1 MRKIPFLLI
10 LRHEESLQTRL
21 KTRRIEKIRA
31 SAWQRQVKRFMGCVA
46 KCVDKLKFEPQ
57 SHK

>member
-21 KTRRIEKIRA
+21 KTRRIEKLRA

-46 KCVDKLKFEPQ
+46 K
-57 SHK
+57 